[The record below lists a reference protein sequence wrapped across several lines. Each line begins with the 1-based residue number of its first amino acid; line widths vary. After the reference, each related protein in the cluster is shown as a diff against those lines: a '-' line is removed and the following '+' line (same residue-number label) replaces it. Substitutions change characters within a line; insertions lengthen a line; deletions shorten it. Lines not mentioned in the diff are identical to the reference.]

1 MKDIHNID
9 CFGCFRSCHRW
20 CFCCSGTCRPWLW
33 RSFQVESSE
42 KRNIQKKTDSAS
54 GLLDDA
60 VAYSDSAN
68 DLNVTY
74 LMSSDVDDSLVN
86 KTLKDLKDKGANVTK
101 TGDMYKIDANG
112 LNGALRIKDVEL
124 VMVVTTHFDMD
135 TVVSMVESLSS

>member
-1 MKDIHNID
+1 MKKIFTILIALAA
-9 CFGCFRSCHRW
+9 FGLVIGGVSAA
-20 CFCCSGTCRPWLW
+20 
-33 RSFQVESSE
+33 VELVDHDFDGHF
-42 KRNIQKKTDSAS
+42 KLKVPKNATFKKTDSAS

-101 TGDMYKIDANG
+101 NNDLYKIDANG
-112 LNGALRIKDVEL
+112 LNGAIKIKDAEM
-124 VMVVTTHFDMD
+124 VMVMTTHFDMD
-135 TVVSMVESLSS
+135 TIVNMVESLH

>member
-1 MKDIHNID
+1 MKKIFTILIALAA
-9 CFGCFRSCHRW
+9 FGLVIGGVSAA
-20 CFCCSGTCRPWLW
+20 
-33 RSFQVESSE
+33 VELVDHDFDGHF
-42 KRNIQKKTDSAS
+42 KLKVPKNATFKKTDSAS

-124 VMVVTTHFDMD
+124 VIVVTTHFDMD